1 MKGQYKIVILRFL
14 VINILLVGMVHIF
27 SPSLMAQYSKGQMID
42 KIIAKVD
49 DYIVLKSDLDR
60 AYLDFVSNG
69 QEGGEDVRCGIFES
83 LVISKLL
90 VAKAEIDSVVVLDA
104 EVQMNLDQR
113 MQIIISQI
121 GSEQRL
127 EEYYGKSVDEFKM
140 EMFNDI
146 KEQLI
151 GDKMQMTI
159 TEDVS
164 VTPSEV
170 KRFFNRIPADSLP
183 FFSTEVSI
191 GQIVRI
197 PEVGENQKEIARA
210 KLMDIR
216 DRIVNG
222 PNLTETYGGW
232 ILDLKPDNKLELTDN
247 NGTKYTGSWEYKA
260 SDRLFSIFL
269 NEISFTANEFQFT
282 WKITKYGGDS
292 LLFENNDISNTSK
305 FTAFKADD
313 KSRESP
319 VISMDFLLGS
329 WKITTFN
336 GDGEDFATLAREF
349 SEDPGSARNGGE
361 LGYASRGT
369 MVPEFEAAAMTMK
382 PGAISNPIETE
393 FGYHLIQL
401 IDRRGN
407 EFNAR
412 HILIRPDFT
421 AIDFEKAE
429 NFLDSIKNHI
439 INDSL
444 VFEKAAKEFSDD
456 DETAGNGGFMIDQSG
471 STRVSVEDLD
481 PVVFFTI
488 DTMEVGGISQPLRY
502 RMRDGKEAVRIIY
515 YKDRVRPH
523 RANLKEDYQKIQ
535 MATMNE
541 KRQEVMEKWF
551 SEAKDDVFIQIDDDY
566 KYCKILEQN
575 Q

>member
-1 MKGQYKIVILRFL
+1 VFL
-14 VINILLVGMVHIF
+14 LSTPLI
-27 SPSLMAQYSKGQMID
+27 AQYSKGQMID

-49 DYIVLKSDLDR
+49 DYIVLKSDLDK
-60 AYLDFVSNG
+60 AYLEYVSSG
-69 QEGGEDVRCGIFES
+69 QEGGEEVRCGIFES

-90 VAKAEIDSVVVLDA
+90 IAKAEIDSVIVLDE

-113 MQIIISQI
+113 MQIILSQI

-127 EEYYGKSVDEFKM
+127 EEYYQKSVDEFKI
-140 EMFNDI
+140 ELFNDI

-151 GDKMQMTI
+151 ADKMQRTI

-183 FFSTEVSI
+183 FFSTEVSV
-191 GQIVRI
+191 GQIVVI
-197 PEVGENQKEIARA
+197 PEVGDNQKEIARA
-210 KLMDIR
+210 KLLDIR
-216 DRIVNG
+216 ERIVNG
-222 PNLTETYGGW
+222 PDLTGTYGAW
-232 ILDLKPDNKLELTDN
+232 TLQLSPDNSLELVDKI
-247 NGTKYTGSWEYKA
+247 GTKYTGSWEYNVN
-260 SDRLFSIFL
+260 DRLFSITL

-282 WKITKYGGDS
+282 WKLTKYGGDS

-305 FTAFKADD
+305 FTAFKPEDE
-313 KSRESP
+313 SRKSP
-319 VISMDFLLGS
+319 VINIDFLIGS
-329 WKITTFN
+329 WKITSFN

-369 MVPEFEAAAMTMK
+369 MVPEYEAAAMTMK
-382 PGAISNPIETE
+382 PGEISEPIETD
-393 FGYHLIQL
+393 FGYHMIQL

-407 EFNAR
+407 EFNSR

-429 NFLDSIKNHI
+429 NFLDSIRNHI
-439 INDSL
+439 IHDSL
-444 VFEKAAKEFSDD
+444 VFEKVAKEFSDD

-488 DTMEVGGISQPLRY
+488 DTMEVGNISSPLRY
-502 RMRDGKEAVRIIY
+502 RMKDGKEAVRILY
-515 YKDRVRPH
+515 YKDRVKPH
-523 RANLKEDYQKIQ
+523 KANLKEDYQKIQ
-535 MATMNE
+535 LATMNE
-541 KRQEVMEKWF
+541 KRQEVMENWF
-551 SEAKDDVFIQIDDDY
+551 DKAKDDVFIQIADDY
-566 KYCKILEQN
+566 KYCKILE
-575 Q
+575 

>member
-1 MKGQYKIVILRFL
+1 MKGQYKIVISRYLAISIVF
-14 VINILLVGMVHIF
+14 VAAILYF
-27 SPSLMAQYSKGQMID
+27 NSPLLAQYSKGQMID

-49 DYIVLKSDLDR
+49 DYIVLKSDLDK
-60 AYLDFVSNG
+60 AYLEFVSSG
-69 QEGGEDVRCGIFES
+69 QEGGEEVRCGIFES

-90 VAKAEIDSVVVLDA
+90 VAKAEIDSVIVLDE

-113 MQIIISQI
+113 MQIILSQI
-121 GSEQRL
+121 GSEERL
-127 EEYYGKSVDEFKM
+127 EEYYGKSVDEFKI
-140 EMFNDI
+140 ELFDDI

-151 GDKMQMTI
+151 ADKMQRTI
-159 TEDVS
+159 TEGVS

-183 FFSTEVSI
+183 FFSTEVSV
-191 GQIVRI
+191 GQIVII
-197 PEVGENQKEIARA
+197 PEVGENQKNIARA
-210 KLMDIR
+210 KLLDIR
-216 DRIVNG
+216 NRIVKG
-222 PNLTETYGGW
+222 PDLTDTYGGW
-232 ILDLKPDNKLELTDN
+232 TLKLNSSNNLELIDN
-247 NGTKYTGSWEYKA
+247 AGTKYTGTWEYSA
-260 SDRLFSIFL
+260 NDRLFSITL

-282 WKITKYGGDS
+282 WKLTKFGGDS

-305 FTAFKADD
+305 FTAYKPDD
-313 KSRESP
+313 ESRASP
-319 VISMDFLLGS
+319 VISMDFLLGT
-329 WKITTFN
+329 WQITSFN

-349 SEDPGSARNGGE
+349 SEDPGSARTGGE

-369 MVPEFEAAAMTMK
+369 MVPEYEAAAMTMK
-382 PGAISNPIETE
+382 PGEISEPIETD

-407 EFNAR
+407 EFNSR

-429 NFLDSIKNHI
+429 DFLDSLKNHI
-439 INDSL
+439 IHDSL

-456 DETAGNGGFMIDQSG
+456 DVTAGNGGFMIDQSG

-488 DTMEVGGISQPLRY
+488 DTMEVGNISQPLRY
-502 RMRDGKEAVRIIY
+502 RMKDGKEAVRILY
-515 YKDRVRPH
+515 YKDRVKPH
-523 RANLKEDYQKIQ
+523 KANLKEDYQKIQ
-535 MATMNE
+535 LATMNE

-551 SEAKDDVFIQIDDDY
+551 DRAKNDVFIQIDDDY
-566 KYCKILEQN
+566 KYCNVLELY
-575 Q
+575 